1 MVVDLESLKPLSQA
15 SPSIRRHYQIETLET
30 LEDEWKV
37 THIVAT
43 KDSLSPI
50 LSVI

>member
-1 MVVDLESLKPLSQA
+1 MVIDLESLKLLSQA
-15 SPSIRRHYQIETLET
+15 SPPIGRHYQIEALET
-30 LEDEWKV
+30 LEDEWKF

-43 KDSLSPI
+43 KDSFIPS